1 MEWWL
6 SNQKGNLELRLPVLP
21 SNFEVVVGSK
31 NTRVNINKIGDINLI
46 GRSGLRE
53 MSLES
58 FFPAQ
63 DYYFVEYAD
72 FPEPYKCV
80 ELIDS
85 WRLAV
90 KPIRVIVT
98 ETPINMLFA
107 IDSFSYREQDG
118 TGDIYYTLELSEY
131 KLIGAQAEAETG
143 GNKSTSRPAKSV
155 SKGKTYTVKSGDSL
169 LAIAKREAGDSDKWR
184 DIYDKNKE
192 VIGNNPNSI
201 LPGQKLVL

>member
-1 MEWWL
+1 
-6 SNQKGNLELRLPVLP
+6 
-21 SNFEVVVGSK
+21 
-31 NTRVNINKIGDINLI
+31 
-46 GRSGLRE
+46 

-118 TGDIYYTLELSEY
+118 TGDIYYSLELSEY
-131 KLIGAQAEAETG
+131 KVLGARTEAET
-143 GNKSTSRPAKSV
+143 NSKESSSRPAKST
-155 SKGKTYTVKSGDSL
+155 SKGETYTVKSGDSL
-169 LAIAKREAGDSDKWR
+169 LTIAKREVGDSDKWR
-184 DIYDKNKE
+184 DIYDKNKD
-192 VIGNNPNSI
+192 VIGSNPNSI
-201 LPGQKLVL
+201 MPGQELVL